1 MRKRFWKIALLLVI
15 ALLIL
20 GSVWYARPVGVETL
34 YPGLEPDQISVTV
47 LDFDGSE
54 QVDRSLTFT
63 KGTPEF
69 DALWAEV
76 QALRF
81 RRSPTSVL
89 VQALPFL
96 AGMSPAQSK
105 TLGEDDID
113 HLYLDFFQDD
123 GLSATQTG
131 VLSFWVDSWGYRD
144 FDRSV
149 TLPLRMK
156 DGQAIG
162 QEMAHT
168 FWERAE

>member
-1 MRKRFWKIALLLVI
+1 MRKYFWKIALSLVL

-20 GSVWYARPVGVETL
+20 GGVWYARPVGVETL
-34 YPGLEPDQISVTV
+34 FPGLEPDQISVTV
-47 LDFDGSE
+47 LDFDGRK
-54 QVDRSLTFT
+54 QVDRSLTYL

-69 DALWAEV
+69 DELWGEV

-81 RRSPTSVL
+81 RRPPTNVL
-89 VQALPFL
+89 VRALPFL
-96 AGMSPAQSK
+96 KGMSPAQSK

-113 HLYLDFFQDD
+113 HLFLDFFQDD
-123 GLSATQTG
+123 GLSATRTE

-156 DGQAIG
+156 DGQAVG